1 MLLCSQCDVSDE
13 RSNFDRKIEAMFR
26 VYSSKNGS
34 LSMKNKK
41 QMPDLLTYR
50 VLCQLKGQRKSRR
63 SLEPSN
69 MAIRTK
75 PLQHQKTISSSSSIR
90 INVRLRTRRSW

>member
-34 LSMKNKK
+34 LSEK
-41 QMPDLLTYR
+41 QETDAGFAD
-50 VLCQLKGQRKSRR
+50 VSRAM
-63 SLEPSN
+63 SVEG
-69 MAIRTK
+69 AKEVT
-75 PLQHQKTISSSSSIR
+75 
-90 INVRLRTRRSW
+90 